1 MFARCDRRQFL
12 HDSARL
18 AAGAALA
25 PCLVRLGSAAP
36 SPVKPMA
43 GCRDVMLPKT
53 DMTDCWKAAQ
63 SVGAESLELTI
74 QDDLSLAALFHPET
88 KYSLA
93 TPEDVKR
100 LASDVKAAGLRV
112 GGFCMANRFEE
123 RPDFELEWCG
133 KVAQG
138 AAALGCKAVR
148 IDIRASKRPNDEL
161 IELLVPLLK
170 KLIAQTAST
179 GVAFGIENHG
189 RVTNDP
195 DVLQALFDGVG
206 SPRLG
211 LTLDTGN
218 FYWYGHP
225 LSKLYQLFERF
236 APRVVHTHCK
246 SIQYPEELREQQRT
260 IGLEYAKRCCPIDQ
274 GDIDFRRVVSILEKA
289 GYAND
294 LCIENESLKRFPEE
308 QRGPIVALEIAYLK
322 SLR

>member
-1 MFARCDRRQFL
+1 MLARSDRRQFL
-12 HDSARL
+12 RDSARL
-18 AAGAALA
+18 AAGVALA
-25 PCLVRLGSAAP
+25 PCLARLGSAAAP
-36 SPVKPMA
+36 AALLA
-43 GCRDVMLPKT
+43 GVRDVMLPKAE
-53 DMTDCWKAAQ
+53 MTDCWKAAQ

-74 QDDLSLAALFHPET
+74 QDDLSLAALFHPEK

-93 TPEDVKR
+93 TPEDVQV
-100 LASDVKAAGLRV
+100 LAADVKAAGLRV

-123 RPDFELEWCG
+123 RPDFELQWCA

-148 IDIRASKRPNDEL
+148 IDIRASKRPTPEL
-161 IELLVPLLK
+161 VEVVLVPLLK
-170 KLIAQTAST
+170 KLMAQTEAT
-179 GVAFGIENHG
+179 GVSFGIENHG

-218 FYWYGHP
+218 FYWFGHP
-225 LSKLYQLFERF
+225 LSKLYQLYERF

-260 IGLEYAKRCCPIDQ
+260 MGLEYAKRCCPIDQ
-274 GDIDFRRVVSILEKA
+274 GDIDFRRVVSILKQA

-308 QRGPIVALEIAYLK
+308 ERGPIVAREIAHLK